1 MTSKVALRV
10 TITTIIFAIF
20 LFLTTTVLPDS
31 MGINEN
37 TSMIIFMV
45 VVAIVFKLSKNGT
58 AVNGASLL
66 LSIPI
71 FMVLVM
77 FIY

>member
-1 MTSKVALRV
+1 MTLRV
-10 TITTIIFAIF
+10 VITTIILAIS

-31 MGINEN
+31 MGVSEN
-37 TSMIIFMV
+37 ASMIVFMV
-45 VVAIVFKLSKNGT
+45 IVAIVFKLSKNGT

-66 LSIPI
+66 LSVPI

>member
-1 MTSKVALRV
+1 MALRIV
-10 TITTIIFAIF
+10 ITTIIIAIS

-31 MGINEN
+31 MGVSEN
-37 TSMIIFMV
+37 VSIIVFTV
-45 VVAIVFKLSKNGT
+45 IVAIVFKLSKNST
-58 AVNGASLL
+58 AVNWASLL
-66 LSIPI
+66 LSVPL

>member
-1 MTSKVALRV
+1 MALRIV
-10 TITTIIFAIF
+10 ITTIIIAIF

-31 MGINEN
+31 MGVSEN
-37 TSMIIFMV
+37 ASIMV
-45 VVAIVFKLSKNGT
+45 FTVIVAIVFKLSKNST
-58 AVNGASLL
+58 AVNWASLL
-66 LSIPI
+66 LSVPL

>member
-1 MTSKVALRV
+1 MALRI
-10 TITTIIFAIF
+10 TITTIILAIS
-20 LFLTTTVLPDS
+20 LFLTVAVLPDS
-31 MGINEN
+31 MGIDED

-58 AVNGASLL
+58 VVNGASLL

>member
-1 MTSKVALRV
+1 MVLRAV
-10 TITTIIFAIF
+10 ITTVIFAIS

-31 MGINEN
+31 MGVSEN
-37 TSMIIFMV
+37 ASMIIFMV

>member
-1 MTSKVALRV
+1 MALRV
-10 TITTIIFAIF
+10 VITTIILAIS

-31 MGINEN
+31 MGVSEN
-37 TSMIIFMV
+37 ASMIVFMV
-45 VVAIVFKLSKNGT
+45 IVAIVFKLSKNGT

-66 LSIPI
+66 LSVPI

>member
-1 MTSKVALRV
+1 MALRV
-10 TITTIIFAIF
+10 MITTIVFAIS

-31 MGINEN
+31 MGVNEN

>member
-1 MTSKVALRV
+1 MALRV
-10 TITTIIFAIF
+10 MITTIVFAIS

>member
-1 MTSKVALRV
+1 MALRIV
-10 TITTIIFAIF
+10 ITTIIIAIF

-31 MGINEN
+31 MDVSEN
-37 TSMIIFMV
+37 ASIMV
-45 VVAIVFKLSKNGT
+45 FTVIVAIVFKLSKNSS
-58 AVNGASLL
+58 AVNWASLL
-66 LSIPI
+66 LSVPI

>member
-1 MTSKVALRV
+1 MALRI
-10 TITTIIFAIF
+10 TITTIILAIS
-20 LFLTTTVLPDS
+20 LFLTVAVLPDS
-31 MGINEN
+31 MGIDED